1 MGYKHDAKAM
11 DWFIHNDGC
20 WVAYGHD
27 GQKYEVGEV
36 GGGDYE
42 LNICGL
48 VRITCDSSKYGKKLA
63 DSWDWASQLDIFGV
77 M

>member
-1 MGYKHDAKAM
+1 MEWK
-11 DWFIHNDGC
+11 IHPDGC
-20 WVAYGHD
+20 WLAFGQD
-27 GQKYEVGEV
+27 GQRYEVGEV

-48 VRITCDSSKYGKKLA
+48 VRITCDYNEYGKKLA
-63 DSWDWASQLDIFGV
+63 DSWDWASQLDILGV